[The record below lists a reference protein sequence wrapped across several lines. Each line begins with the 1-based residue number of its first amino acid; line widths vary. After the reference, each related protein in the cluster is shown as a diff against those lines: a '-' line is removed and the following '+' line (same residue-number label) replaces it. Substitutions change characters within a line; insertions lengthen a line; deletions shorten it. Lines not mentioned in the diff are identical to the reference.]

1 MALGMEIGCGLA
13 VGAALRLALRH
24 GACVI
29 AGLMLN
35 ACRGGG
41 STPRRVIGYVSV
53 LSALA
58 RFRWPRHALHA

>member
-1 MALGMEIGCGLA
+1 MNAEMALALGLA
-13 VGAALRLALRH
+13 VGATVSLAVRH

-41 STPRRVIGYVSV
+41 RET
-53 LSALA
+53 
-58 RFRWPRHALHA
+58 WPRHR

>member
-1 MALGMEIGCGLA
+1 MIPEMAIGCGLV
-13 VGAALRLALRH
+13 VGAALSLALRH

-41 STPRRVIGYVSV
+41 RETWS
-53 LSALA
+53 
-58 RFRWPRHALHA
+58 RHR